1 MVYAYGMRR
10 QALATTMPREVMA
23 AAFSPPVELDR
34 VSTQRGPLWVVRDDL
49 LAGGT
54 KQRAA
59 IPYVVQKLAQ
69 GYEELVY
76 ASPFAGYEQV
86 ALAVACKAVGVRCRL
101 FCESVPWV
109 SRFKLKAHA
118 YTELAAAHG
127 AMVDLASDLAAAEN
141 RAVYYSVARP
151 RCTKVPLGIDC
162 SEFRTALAIELRR
175 MVPAI
180 HLELG
185 GAPNRIWMTVASGT
199 LARTLRE
206 VIAPQVELR
215 CLDVGVL
222 PEDDARITGLAKLP
236 RTSVERVPE
245 LFAQPAQFPPPI
257 PSNAHCDAKAWRY
270 LAGRAQARDL
280 WWNITR

>member
-1 MVYAYGMRR
+1 MVYAYGMQRT
-10 QALATTMPREVMA
+10 ALASTMPREVMA

-59 IPYVVQKLAQ
+59 ILYVAQKQAQ
-69 GYEELVY
+69 GFEELVY
-76 ASPFAGYEQV
+76 ASPFASYEQV

-101 FCESVPWV
+101 YCESVPWV

-118 YTELAAAHG
+118 YSELAAAHG
-127 AMVDLASDLAAAEN
+127 ATIELASDLAAAEN

-151 RCTKVPLGIDC
+151 RCTKVPFGIDC
-162 SEFRTALAIELRR
+162 NEFRTTLVTELRR

-180 HLELG
+180 QLELG
-185 GAPNRIWMTVASGT
+185 GAPQRIWMAVASGT
-199 LARTLRE
+199 LARALRE
-206 VIAPQVELR
+206 AIGPQVELR

-222 PEDDARITGLAKLP
+222 PANDARLTGLSRLP

-245 LFAQPAQFPPPI
+245 PFSQPAQFPPPI
-257 PSNAHCDAKAWRY
+257 PSNAHYDATAWRF
-270 LAGRAQARDL
+270 LAGRAAVRDL
-280 WWNITR
+280 WWNIAR

>member
-1 MVYAYGMRR
+1 MVYAYGMQR

-23 AAFSPPVELDR
+23 AALSPPVELDR
-34 VSTQRGPLWVVRDDL
+34 ISTHRGPLWVVRDDL

-59 IPYVVQKLAQ
+59 IPYVLQMMARN
-69 GYEELVY
+69 YDELVY

-86 ALAVACKAVGVRCRL
+86 ALAVACKAVGVRLRL
-101 FCESVPWV
+101 FSESVPWV
-109 SRFKLKAHA
+109 SRFKLKAHS

-127 AMVDLASDLAAAEN
+127 ATVELASDLAAAEN
-141 RAVYYSVARP
+141 RAVYYSIARP

-162 SEFRTALAIELRR
+162 TEFRAALAIELRR
-175 MVPAI
+175 MMPAI
-180 HLELG
+180 QLELG
-185 GAPNRIWMTVASGT
+185 GSPQRIWMTVASGT

-222 PEDDARITGLAKLP
+222 PEDDARITALARRP

-245 LFAQPAQFPPPI
+245 LFAQPAQFSPPI
-257 PSNAHCDAKAWRY
+257 PSNAHCDAKAWRF
-270 LAGRAQARDL
+270 LAGRAAPRDL